1 MYGNPDPG
9 VQEIFA
15 CGTNGKWNLKS
26 WALDSGIQL
35 KESGIQVLLTKNSES
50 STWSPESTVWN
61 PRFQDCLGFPL
72 HGAKLIKIN
81 YSLFLSL

>member
-9 VQEIFA
+9 VQEVFA
-15 CGTNGKWNLKS
+15 CGTNGYRNLKS
-26 WALDSGIQL
+26 WDLESGIQL
-35 KESGIQVLLTKNSES
+35 KESRIQVPLTKNPES
-50 STWSPESTVWN
+50 STWSKESTMWT
-61 PRFQDCLGFPL
+61 PEFQDCLGFPL